1 MQTEA
6 QGNGVMTIRVLRT
19 SILAVLGFGILGS
32 AAMVTDAV
40 AAGADGIAR
49 VSHSMSHPQYQQ
61 PAAGPYYVAST
72 WGNRHR
78 RQQPN
83 PTYWTWMPL
92 PFHGCCDYCADANCP
107 GKKGFWTFPAVRWVL
122 DPDYYTVSPDYGWS
136 PPGKVPIR
144 RSNVTYQN
152 WGPNQWNS
160 YAGMSKK
167 RAPIIATPT
176 DTTQLGYY
184 YQHVPTWQSKNIL
197 PVPPHPRH
205 WHTRPCQPDQNMSY
219 VRWMRLQNAWVPLNQ
234 MPGVQT
240 GTPTPAEPEQA
251 DPVPVPAEGKAV
263 PVIPM
268 RPMNAPE
275 ALNAPEISEPIRR
288 VSS

>member
-1 MQTEA
+1 
-6 QGNGVMTIRVLRT
+6 MTIRFLRT
-19 SILAVLGFGILGS
+19 SALIVLVFGILGS
-32 AAMVTDAV
+32 TAQAS
-40 AAGADGIAR
+40 GPDGVAR
-49 VSHSMSHPQYQQ
+49 VSHAMSHPQYRA
-61 PAAGPYYVAST
+61 PPAGPYYVANAM
-72 WGNRHR
+72 GHR
-78 RQQPN
+78 QHRQQPN

-107 GKKGFWTFPAVRWVL
+107 GKKGFWTFPAVRWAL

-136 PPGKVPIR
+136 PPAKVPVR
-144 RSNVTYQN
+144 RSNVTYTN
-152 WGPNQWNS
+152 WGPNEWGN
-160 YAGMSKK
+160 YAGASNK

-184 YQHVPTWQSKNIL
+184 YQHVPTWQPKNIL

-219 VRWMRLQNAWVPLNQ
+219 VRWMRIQNAWVPINQ

-240 GTPTPAEPEQA
+240 PTPIQA
-251 DPVPVPAEGKAV
+251 APQQAVPPVPDENAPPVPVVPKA
-263 PVIPM
+263 PPI
-268 RPMNAPE
+268 APE
-275 ALNAPEISEPIRR
+275 ALNAPEVSEPIRR

>member
-1 MQTEA
+1 
-6 QGNGVMTIRVLRT
+6 MTIRVLRT
-19 SILAVLGFGILGS
+19 SVLVVLGFGILGS
-32 AAMVTDAV
+32 AVQAG
-40 AAGADGIAR
+40 GADGVAR
-49 VSHSMSHPQYQQ
+49 VSHTMSHPQYQTPPQ
-61 PAAGPYYVAST
+61 GPYYMANAR
-72 WGNRHR
+72 GNRQH

-107 GKKGFWTFPAVRWVL
+107 GKKGFWTFPAVRWAL

-136 PPGKVPIR
+136 PPAKVPVR
-144 RSNVTYQN
+144 RSNVTYTN
-152 WGPNQWNS
+152 YGPNEWGS
-160 YAGMSKK
+160 YAGASKK
-167 RAPIIATPT
+167 RASIIATPT

-184 YQHVPTWQSKNIL
+184 YQHVPTWQPKNIL

-234 MPGVQT
+234 MPGGQT
-240 GTPTPAEPEQA
+240 PSPIQQA
-251 DPVPVPAEGKAV
+251 PQQAVPPVPAEEDT
-263 PVIPM
+263 PIQVIPM

-275 ALNAPEISEPIRR
+275 ALNAPEIAEPIRR

>member
-1 MQTEA
+1 
-6 QGNGVMTIRVLRT
+6 MTIRVLRT

-32 AAMVTDAV
+32 VAMAE
-40 AAGADGIAR
+40 GADGIAR

-61 PAAGPYYVAST
+61 PATGPYYAVNA
-72 WGNRHR
+72 WGRRPH

-107 GKKGFWTFPAVRWVL
+107 GKKGFWTFPAVRWAL

-136 PPGKVPIR
+136 PPAKVPVR
-144 RSNVTYQN
+144 RSNVTYSDY
-152 WGPNQWNS
+152 GPATS
-160 YAGMSKK
+160 GAG
-167 RAPIIATPT
+167 RQVATRRPIIATPT

-184 YQHVPTWQSKNIL
+184 YQHVPTWQPKNIL

-205 WHTRPCQPDQNMSY
+205 WHTRPCQPDQNRSY
-219 VRWMRLQNAWVPLNQ
+219 VRWMRIQNAWVPLNQ
-234 MPGVQT
+234 MPGVQM
-240 GTPTPAEPEQA
+240 GSPAPAQ
-251 DPVPVPAEGKAV
+251 PQPLPVVPVPAEENAV

-268 RPMNAPE
+268 VPPANAPE
-275 ALNAPEISEPIRR
+275 ASNTPEIPELIGN